1 MIYALQASS
10 CASVRNLGSDLFMTH
25 LVLFDTVKS
34 MMAELFPHQS
44 VTTTTLI
51 EDGHRK

>member
-10 CASVRNLGSDLFMTH
+10 CAGVRDLGSDLLMTH
-25 LVLFDTVKS
+25 LVFFDTVKS
-34 MMAELFPHQS
+34 MMAEFFPHQF
-44 VTTTTLI
+44 VTTVTLI